1 MRLWAWAV
9 QDSYLQHASFTA
21 MDPTLMFIKA
31 QLPPT
36 PTELLQTGSKAGL
49 AVGDTMKS
57 LTQVFCP
64 HKKKCSPDDVIHHL
78 CNVLLGFAVRNPPT
92 VASHRKETLQLPPA
106 TLQLK
111 PG

>member
-49 AVGDTMKS
+49 AVGDTHEEFDPGI
-57 LTQVFCP
+57 LPTQEEMQP
-64 HKKKCSPDDVIHHL
+64 
-78 CNVLLGFAVRNPPT
+78 
-92 VASHRKETLQLPPA
+92 
-106 TLQLK
+106 
-111 PG
+111 